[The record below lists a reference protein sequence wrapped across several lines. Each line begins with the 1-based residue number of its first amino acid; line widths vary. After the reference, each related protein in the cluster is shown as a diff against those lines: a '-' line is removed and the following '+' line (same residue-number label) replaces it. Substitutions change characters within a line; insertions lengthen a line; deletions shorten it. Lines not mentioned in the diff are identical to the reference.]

1 MRNDFKPN
9 RLVLALGLLTA
20 LALAAPAPAGESSG
34 PEATAAKAILDA
46 SGVKG
51 GLCVHL
57 GCGRE
62 GSAGLT
68 AALAEGSELLVHG
81 LALDDAALGRARAA
95 IDARG
100 VAGRALA
107 EKLSEK
113 ALPYLPDLA
122 RLVVVED
129 LGALAAAGVS
139 KDEVLRV
146 LAPGGALCTLEGGKW
161 TATVKPRPK
170 DMDEWTHP
178 HRGPDNNLSSN
189 DKVLSFP
196 IGYRWIE
203 GVPMNMGGWASTRAV
218 VSSGGRVFALSVNEL
233 GRKTKG
239 GVLTARDAWSGLP
252 LWRAECEAIYGGAEL
267 DWRNVWPLVAA
278 ERRVYSTQKGVLTV
292 FDAALGKVETT
303 CPTKFPPRRLL
314 LAGGS
319 LVAGCWEKSES
330 KGGYEA
336 DDLRATWWPVGEGSV
351 EAFDPETGKPLWTL
365 PLVALTMAASD
376 GTLYVLTHKGNPPTE
391 RNLVAVELATGKE
404 KWRVP
409 HTAFGPEAD
418 IYLNLAG
425 PGCAVL
431 TKSRG
436 KAAAFVVSAADGK
449 ILHSLPTSAARMIVG
464 NELWCSDGRYDLKT
478 GKKNPGGGVGGAH
491 VGGIVGG
498 CVPAIVVGGRYV
510 TASRGG
516 QYEQLYEGGSRPATR
531 LSYQGARGGCIQ
543 GMVPANGMFYTA
555 QNACACNPTQVG
567 GFIAAGPCGEL
578 PGAAEFAAARP
589 VEKGPAFG
597 AADSSAAA
605 ADEWPTYRQNAERSS
620 GSSAL
625 AVPDGLKQLWKVQ
638 LAKPGEGRLG
648 EAWLARMGM
657 AQPLSG
663 PAVAGGLAV
672 ACGTNSGQVFAVNSE
687 TGAKAWTVSLG
698 SRIDSPPTLHKGLCL
713 VGCHDGWVYA
723 LRAKDGA
730 LAYRVRIAPR
740 ERRMVAYGMVES
752 VWPAVGAVLVHDGAA
767 YATAGRSTRSDGG
780 IALVAFKP
788 ESGETLWARALGEDM
803 ANLNDALSVRNG
815 ELAWHHHRMDLKTGK
830 PLGPVQPIQYHGS
843 MIDGSWLNGFG
854 TRFGRAYMFGKA
866 CSNMMAWDDKLVA
879 FPGMAVPR
887 AKAEI
892 PKPEKLAGGVKNPD
906 EFKKDEVLWGTELE
920 PATPWA
926 RPGTM
931 AVTGNAVLY
940 AGGVYTYC
948 DGSKYAGS
956 SLWIK
961 SAADGK
967 KLQPTIKLEAV
978 PAFEGLAVAG
988 GRVYLSQQDGT
999 LVCWGK

>member
-1 MRNDFKPN
+1 MNGKLIP
-9 RLVLALGLLTA
+9 VLAFGLF
-20 LALAAPAPAGESSG
+20 AAAASFAPAGEASG
-34 PEATAAKAILDA
+34 PEAAAAKAVLEA

-51 GLCVHL
+51 GLCLHL
-57 GCGRE
+57 GCGRD

-81 LALDDAALGRARAA
+81 LALDDAALSRARAA
-95 IDARG
+95 IDSRG

-122 RLVVVED
+122 RVVVVED
-129 LGALAAAGVS
+129 LAALAASGIS

-178 HRGPDNNLSSN
+178 HHGPDNNLVSA
-189 DKVLSFP
+189 DRTLVFP

-218 VSSGGRVFALSVNEL
+218 VSSGGRVFTISVNQL
-233 GRKTKG
+233 GSKTKG
-239 GVLTARDAWSGLP
+239 GVLAARDAWSGLP
-252 LWRAECEAIYGGAEL
+252 LWRAECEAVYGGAEL
-267 DWRNVWPLVAA
+267 DWRNVWPLVAT
-278 ERRVYSTQKGVLTV
+278 ERRVYSTQKNVLTF
-292 FDAALGKVETT
+292 FDAASGKVETT
-303 CPTKFPPRRLL
+303 CPTKFTPKRLL

-330 KGGYEA
+330 KGGYEG
-336 DDLRATWWPVGEGSV
+336 DDLRAVWWPVGEGSV
-351 EAFDPETGKPLWTL
+351 EAFDPETGKPQWTL
-365 PLVALTMAASD
+365 PLAALTMAASD

-431 TKSRG
+431 TRSRG
-436 KAAAFVVSAADGK
+436 KPAAFVVSAADGK
-449 ILHSLPTSAARMIVG
+449 IAQSLPTSAARSIVG
-464 NELWCSDGRYDLKT
+464 AELWCSDGRYDLKT
-478 GKKNPGGGVGGAH
+478 GKKNPGPGVGGAH
-491 VGGIVGG
+491 VGGIIGG

-510 TASRGG
+510 TGSRGG
-516 QYEQLYEGGSRPATR
+516 SYMELPESAGRQGKN

-578 PGAAEFAAARP
+578 PGAAEFAASRP

-597 AADSSAAA
+597 AVEGPAAAA
-605 ADEWPTYRQNAERSS
+605 ADEWPTYRQNSERSG

-625 AVPDGLKQLWKVQ
+625 AVPDGLKQLWKMQ
-638 LAKPGEGRLG
+638 LAKPGEGLIG

-663 PAVAGGLAV
+663 PVVAGGLAV
-672 ACGTNSGQVFAVNSE
+672 VCGTNSGQVLAVNAES
-687 TGAKAWTVSLG
+687 GAKAWTVSLG
-698 SRIDSPPTLHKGLCL
+698 GRIDSPPTVYKGLCL

-730 LAYRVRIAPR
+730 LAYRMRAAPR
-740 ERRMVAYGMVES
+740 ERRMVAYGQVGS
-752 VWPAVGAVLVHDGAA
+752 VWPAVGAVLVHDGTA
-767 YATAGRSTRSDGG
+767 YVTAGRSTRSDGG

-788 ESGETLWARALGEDM
+788 ESGETLWAKALGEDL
-803 ANLNDALSVRNG
+803 ANLNDALSVQNG
-815 ELAWHHHRMDLKTGK
+815 ELAWHHHRMELKTGK
-830 PLGPVQPIQYHGS
+830 PLAPVQPIQYHGS
-843 MIDGSWLNGFG
+843 MIDGSWLYGFG
-854 TRFGRAYMFGKA
+854 TRFGRCFMLGKA
-866 CSNMMAWDDKLVA
+866 CSSMMAWDDKLVA
-879 FPGMAVPR
+879 MPGLAVPR
-887 AKAEI
+887 AKVEI
-892 PKPEKLAGGVKNPD
+892 PKPEKMVGIKNPD
-906 EFKKDEVLWGTELE
+906 EFKKDEILWGTELE
-920 PATPWA
+920 PHNSWA
-926 RPGTM
+926 RIHTM
-931 AVTGNAVLY
+931 AVAGNAVLY
-940 AGGVYTYC
+940 AGSVHPGNYS
-948 DGSKYAGS
+948 DKYAGS
-956 SLWIK
+956 FVWIK

-967 KLQPTIKLEAV
+967 KLQPSIKLEVV
-978 PAFEGLAVAG
+978 PAYEGLAVAG
-988 GRVYLSQQDGT
+988 GRVYLAQQDGS